1 MNTLNLFCRPG
12 LMHRLISAIFL
23 LFVSVLPA
31 RSTTYQLLP
40 NVQYYVVGPS
50 RDWFLN
56 VLLHVSFSPPQIPSP
71 PSPSRPFSGYTLYLI
86 ENGQAVFMDCA
97 SNVGADC
104 GKRYDSTTHGY
115 FTIAPDQVSTLGSI
129 LIEPFLS
136 TDNLNL
142 SLADLHLQFSV
153 SLPDGYSIVA
163 MKFVRP

>member
-1 MNTLNLFCRPG
+1 MSTI
-12 LMHRLISAIFL
+12 ISVIIL

-31 RSTTYQLLP
+31 SSTTYQLLP
-40 NVQYYVVGPS
+40 HVQYYIAGPS

-56 VLLHVSFSPPQIPSP
+56 AFLDVSLSPPEMPSP
-71 PSPSRPFSGYTLYLI
+71 PAPSGPFSSYALLVI
-86 ENGQAVFMDCA
+86 ENGQAVFMDCG
-97 SNVGADC
+97 SNIGADC

-115 FTIAPDQVSTLGSI
+115 LTIVPDRVSTLGSI

-136 TDNLNL
+136 TDNLIL

-163 MKFVRP
+163 MKFVQP